1 MRTNRGKYLPP
12 MIHYLEVRGL
22 VCMDRAARSK
32 RADFVILKQNWKE
45 LEQKE

>member
-1 MRTNRGKYLPP
+1 
-12 MIHYLEVRGL
+12 
-22 VCMDRAARSK
+22 MDRAARSK